1 MWRLPEAATE
11 TPKEFDQQI
20 VNSAGTPLF
29 VIPGP
34 PDPNQP
40 GPRTLSRQV
49 QACLGRK
56 SRSSAPQ

>member
-34 PDPNQP
+34 PDPNEP
-40 GPRTLSRQV
+40 GPRTL
-49 QACLGRK
+49 
-56 SRSSAPQ
+56 